1 MSQLNSSNYSET
13 LCAKLFFGPNNK
25 GKINF
30 REIQDFRLKHNLQNL
45 TDEQMSDY
53 ILLLFLVIFG
63 FSDLLLFDNTN
74 PLYPYNNIHQ
84 LNTISFL
91 DKKNHHRWNQIPY
104 TYKYILFLSIF
115 ANIQGN
121 KEFFETEKLSKQ
133 LSHVDLSAQS
143 PESPQTSQD
152 IQSGGTLPPN
162 WEEKIDP
169 STGRHFY
176 VDHNTQTTTWEK
188 PSLHSESPELACGSP
203 TPVSSPPILHA
214 DEPPREL
221 TEEEKAAEEQNERF
235 VLQQQQER
243 KKELEKLTNKQ
254 MKNTD
259 QPLKDFLKQYE
270 YQGNSSEDPDKLVTK
285 SLLSDYAIQ
294 NVTRT
299 YNNILKFKQDGNKE
313 RRETAL
319 LEIYNFMRNPDNIE
333 YLKEIQKNIDQN
345 IAIIREKQKHN
356 LEGINTI
363 KRHIKTL
370 KEDPSIDSKRKE
382 EELQI
387 LEKHLQDL
395 NNYLKEEAKT
405 DSFRFEEKR
414 DTTYKE
420 NINQFLTN
428 LLTTG
433 KNALTLSEIQKN
445 DPYQEK
451 LSIDDEKYSHQQKS
465 IDEENEL
472 FKEKLEK
479 LKHLKEQEQSAS
491 LPFEEVANNYYL
503 HYTLINLLSDFFL
516 LENSSISA
524 FNSINNFNYS
534 KFFKDLSHSQSIN
547 TAILASQT
555 NTPREEVPN
564 SEDGSEFGSE
574 EGSEEGSKYSGSLY
588 TLETDITPIFR
599 NERILEQRKNGYWQ
613 IYFKKEDHVEPP
625 FHKSFEND
633 TNEQS
638 SNFNPFS
645 LYLHPIFYRIL
656 NDFAINPKLKNF
668 LDPNHQLIKQQ
679 NIVPICGRGHD
690 DDEES
695 EDMSKL
701 RTRLE
706 EVRRMGGSPDGPP
719 PPPPPPAVTQI
730 SQVSSHTPENAQYGM
745 RAADLESESDLR
757 SENSAVCGMRAA
769 DLDSEGS
776 EAYGHRVA
784 SISDLSSLSSR
795 TSSRPP
801 IMRGI
806 TNEQWNKSTTNNPNN
821 DMLFNSKLNAL
832 INLINENLVISI
844 DNFFKATQ
852 ENEDL
857 INYQKLKREQE
868 LASHIQR
875 SALKNRLVISDDF
888 FMKIEPILDKE
899 IHEVIINF
907 ILSINNVLTNFI
919 DIKLWE
925 HWSKLIEI
933 DHKEYL
939 TLIIDKIYTNP
950 PEIKLPISN
959 FGHSFQFSS
968 ETLDDFKYIDYSG
981 SLINNNF
988 VKFKIIENINNG
1000 ISTSKISYT
1009 NTKENRDW
1017 VSKQV
1022 YRPLNINMI
1031 DLQDELNELKQKK
1044 TFTSFRQRA
1053 GSEPQQGGFFS
1064 FFSNNIEISVNS
1076 NILKSFLSDDITE
1089 LSALNNYKCILV
1101 LIKLVEFF
1109 YKNKMKLIANYI
1121 LKNYNSF
1128 KDQIQVSNYSN
1139 LFYNFSQFLEN
1150 KSNEEIIE
1158 KIMYSFNFI
1167 REGFFSLNNIKL
1179 TNHYFREDSSEG
1191 RIFKAR
1197 YDLLLILS
1205 MNLNINNFDMY
1216 KIEIFNQISKNIWDS
1231 LNVGGSVSDSRVG
1244 HTKPESISDLIMIID
1259 SNEKIF
1265 KQKGVSSGQS
1275 PRITSCAAASF
1286 EPTITSCGAAES
1298 SELEPPPP
1306 PAAEEPLEEPQ
1317 EPLEVRPP
1325 TRSHTMGGSLNNDPM
1340 TSRWLNLINQ

>member
-115 ANIQGN
+115 SNIQGN
-121 KEFFETEKLSKQ
+121 KQFFEIEKLSKQ
-133 LSHVDLSAQS
+133 LFHVDLSPQS
-143 PESPQTSQD
+143 PESPESPQD

-176 VDHNTQTTTWEK
+176 IDHNTQTTTWKK
-188 PSLHSESPELACGSP
+188 PSLPSESPELAYGTP

-214 DEPPREL
+214 DEPPIEL
-221 TEEEKAAEEQNERF
+221 TEEENKRF
-235 VLQQQQER
+235 VIQQQLER

-254 MKNTD
+254 TENTD

-285 SLLSDYAIQ
+285 SLLSYYAIQ
-294 NVTRT
+294 NVRRT

-319 LEIYNFMRNPDNIE
+319 LEIYNFMRNPDNIK
-333 YLKEIQKNIDQN
+333 YLKQEQKFIDQN
-345 IAIIREKQKHN
+345 IALIREKQKHN
-356 LEGINTI
+356 LEGVNTI
-363 KRHIKTL
+363 KRDIKTL
-370 KEDPSIDSKRKE
+370 KEDPSIDPKIKE

-387 LEKHLQDL
+387 SEQRLQEV
-395 NNYLKEEAKT
+395 NNYLKEQAKT
-405 DSFRFEEKR
+405 DSFVFEKKR
-414 DTTYKE
+414 DSTYKE

-433 KNALTLSEIQKN
+433 KNALTLSEIQKK

-451 LSIDDEKYSHQQKS
+451 QSIDDEKYSHQQKS
-465 IDEENEL
+465 IEEENEL

-479 LKHLKEQEQSAS
+479 LKHLKEQEQSES

-503 HYTLINLLSDFFL
+503 HHTLINLLSDFFL

-534 KFFKDLSHSQSIN
+534 KFFKDISHSQSIN
-547 TAILASQT
+547 TAIRASQI
-555 NTPREEVPN
+555 NTPREIISDSDLD
-564 SEDGSEFGSE
+564 SEDGS
-574 EGSEEGSKYSGSLY
+574 SLD
-588 TLETDITPIFR
+588 TLQTDIIPIFT
-599 NERILEQRKNGYWQ
+599 NERILEDRKNGYWQ
-613 IYFKKEDHVEPP
+613 IYFEKEGHVEPP

-633 TNEQS
+633 THKQS

-656 NDFAINPKLKNF
+656 NDFAINPKLKDF
-668 LDPNHQLIKQQ
+668 LDPNHQLIMQQ
-679 NIVPICGRGHD
+679 NIVPTCGRGD
-690 DDEES
+690 DDDDES

-719 PPPPPPAVTQI
+719 PPPPPPVVTQL
-730 SQVSSHTPENAQYGM
+730 SQVSSDTPEYGM
-745 RAADLESESDLR
+745 HAADLESESDLR
-757 SENSAVCGMRAA
+757 SENSAACGMRAA

-795 TSSRPP
+795 ASSRPP
-801 IMRGI
+801 IIRGI
-806 TNEQWNKSTTNNPNN
+806 TNEQWNKSTTNNPDN

-875 SALKNRLVISDDF
+875 SALKNRLVISEDF

-933 DHKEYL
+933 DYKEYL

-959 FGHSFQFSS
+959 FIHSFQFSS
-968 ETLDDFKYIDYSG
+968 EGLDNFIYIHSSD
-981 SLINNNF
+981 SLINYNF

-1031 DLQDELNELKQKK
+1031 DLQDKLNELKQKK

-1053 GSEPQQGGFFS
+1053 GSEPQEGGGFFS

-1076 NILKSFLSDDITE
+1076 NILKSFLSDDIRE

-1128 KDQIQVSNYSN
+1128 KDQIQVGNYSN

-1158 KIMYSFNFI
+1158 KMMYSFNFI

-1179 TNHYFREDSSEG
+1179 TNHYLREDSSEE

-1197 YDLLLILS
+1197 YDLLVILS

-1244 HTKPESISDLIMIID
+1244 ETKPKSISDLIMIID
-1259 SNEKIF
+1259 GNEKIF

-1286 EPTITSCGAAES
+1286 EPTITSGGAAES
-1298 SELEPPPP
+1298 SELEPPP

-1317 EPLEVRPP
+1317 EPLEVSPP